1 MHDYP
6 PVPPDD
12 LQRHI
17 TLAQPDKDQNLPHIG
32 IVGDTYTILF
42 TGDDTNGRFCLIDM
56 HIPSGGG
63 RCHITGWHSQDFV
76 VNMPIKL
83 QRSPLAMSS
92 ALRRETGEVSDGI
105 SDDVGR

>member
-1 MHDYP
+1 MTSVKHVLDKKGHD
-6 PVPPDD
+6 V
-12 LQRHI
+12 
-17 TLAQPDKDQNLPHIG
+17 
-32 IVGDTYTILF
+32 
-42 TGDDTNGRFCLIDM
+42 RFIHPGASVFD
-56 HIPSGGG
+56 G

-83 QRSPLAMSS
+83 QRSPLDMSS

>member
-1 MHDYP
+1 MK
-6 PVPPDD
+6 
-12 LQRHI
+12 
-17 TLAQPDKDQNLPHIG
+17 TSLA
-32 IVGDTYTILF
+32 IVL
-42 TGDDTNGRFCLIDM
+42 RSLAE
-56 HIPSGGG
+56 SSRG
-63 RCHITGWHSQDFV
+63 RCHITGWHSQDFA